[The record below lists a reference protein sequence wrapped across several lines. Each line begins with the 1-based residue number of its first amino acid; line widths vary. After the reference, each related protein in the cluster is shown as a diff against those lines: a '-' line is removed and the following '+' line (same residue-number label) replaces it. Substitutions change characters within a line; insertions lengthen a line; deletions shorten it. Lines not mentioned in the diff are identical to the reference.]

1 LRDLDEAG
9 CLLNTAHRI
18 KFLSFPFSTYL

>member
-9 CLLNTAHRI
+9 CLLNTTHRI
-18 KFLSFPFSTYL
+18 KFLSFPFSTHL